1 MIVRFELNG
10 QQICPDV
17 DPSRRLIDVLR
28 EDLLLTG
35 TKEGCGEGECGSC
48 TVLLDGLA
56 VHACMVLA
64 GQLEGHSVVTIEGLA
79 ASGELDVIQKAFV
92 ENNAVHCGF
101 CTPGMI
107 MSAKALLAKDP
118 DPSAETIREA
128 LSGNI
133 CRCSD
138 YRQIV
143 AAVKDAAARLRAES
157 AQEGGRG

>member
-1 MIVRFELNG
+1 MIVTFILNG
-10 QQICPDV
+10 QPVSKDL

-28 EDLLLTG
+28 EDFLLTG
-35 TKEGCGEGECGSC
+35 AKEGCGEGECGSC
-48 TVLLDGLA
+48 TILMDGLP

-64 GQLEGHSVVTIEGLA
+64 GQLDGHRLLTIEGLS
-79 ASGELDVIQKAFV
+79 ASGELDILQQAFI

-107 MSAKALLAKDP
+107 MAAKGLLLQNP
-118 DPSAETIREA
+118 DPTEEEIRTA
-128 LSGNI
+128 ISGNI

-143 AAVKDAAARLRAES
+143 MAVKDAAARLRA
-157 AQEGGRG
+157 QGGAR

>member
-1 MIVRFELNG
+1 MIVTFILNG
-10 QQICPDV
+10 QPVSKDL

-28 EDLLLTG
+28 EDFLLTG
-35 TKEGCGEGECGSC
+35 AKEGCGEGECGSC
-48 TVLLDGLA
+48 TILMDGLP

-64 GQLEGHSVVTIEGLA
+64 GQLDGHRLLTIEGLS
-79 ASGELDVIQKAFV
+79 ASGELAILQQAFI

-107 MSAKALLAKDP
+107 MSAKGLLLQNP
-118 DPSAETIREA
+118 DPTEEEIRTA
-128 LSGNI
+128 ISGNI

-143 AAVKDAAARLRAES
+143 MAVKDAAARLRA
-157 AQEGGRG
+157 QGGAR

>member
-1 MIVRFELNG
+1 MIVTFILNG
-10 QQICPDV
+10 QPVSKDL

-28 EDLLLTG
+28 EDFLLTG
-35 TKEGCGEGECGSC
+35 AKEGCGEGECGSC
-48 TVLLDGLA
+48 TVLMDGLP

-64 GQLEGHSVVTIEGLA
+64 GQLDGHRLLTIEGLS
-79 ASGELDVIQKAFV
+79 ASGELDILQQAFI

-107 MSAKALLAKDP
+107 MAAKGLLLQNP
-118 DPSAETIREA
+118 DPTEEEIRTA
-128 LSGNI
+128 ISGNI

-143 AAVKDAAARLRAES
+143 MAVKDAAARLRA
-157 AQEGGRG
+157 QGGAR

>member
-1 MIVRFELNG
+1 MIVTFILNG
-10 QQICPDV
+10 QPVSKDL

-28 EDLLLTG
+28 EDFLLTG
-35 TKEGCGEGECGSC
+35 AKEGCGEGECGSC
-48 TVLLDGLA
+48 TILMDGLP

-64 GQLEGHSVVTIEGLA
+64 GQP
-79 ASGELDVIQKAFV
+79 SGELDILQQAFI

-107 MSAKALLAKDP
+107 MAAKGLLLQNP
-118 DPSAETIREA
+118 DPTEEEIRTA
-128 LSGNI
+128 ISGNI

-143 AAVKDAAARLRAES
+143 MAVKDAAARLRA
-157 AQEGGRG
+157 QGGAR

>member
-1 MIVRFELNG
+1 MIVTFILNG
-10 QQICPDV
+10 QPVSKDL

-28 EDLLLTG
+28 DDFLLTG
-35 TKEGCGEGECGSC
+35 AKEGCGEGECGSC
-48 TVLLDGLA
+48 TILMDGLP

-64 GQLEGHSVVTIEGLA
+64 GQLDGHRLLTIEGLS
-79 ASGELDVIQKAFV
+79 ASGELDILQQAFI

-107 MSAKALLAKDP
+107 MAVKGLLLQNP
-118 DPSAETIREA
+118 DPTEEEIRTA
-128 LSGNI
+128 ISGNI

-143 AAVKDAAARLRAES
+143 MAVKDAAARLRA
-157 AQEGGRG
+157 QGGAR

>member
-1 MIVRFELNG
+1 MIVTFILNG
-10 QQICPDV
+10 QPLSKDL

-28 EDLLLTG
+28 EDFLLTG
-35 TKEGCGEGECGSC
+35 AKEGCGEGECGSC
-48 TVLLDGLA
+48 TILMDGLP

-64 GQLEGHSVVTIEGLA
+64 GQLDGHRLLTIEGLS
-79 ASGELDVIQKAFV
+79 ASGELDILQQAFI

-107 MSAKALLAKDP
+107 MAAKGLLLQNP
-118 DPSAETIREA
+118 DPTEEEIRTA
-128 LSGNI
+128 ISGNI

-143 AAVKDAAARLRAES
+143 MAVKDAAARLRA
-157 AQEGGRG
+157 QGGAR

>member
-1 MIVRFELNG
+1 MIVTFILNG
-10 QQICPDV
+10 QPVSKDL

-28 EDLLLTG
+28 EDFLLTG
-35 TKEGCGEGECGSC
+35 AKEGCGEGECGSC
-48 TVLLDGLA
+48 TILMDGLP

-64 GQLEGHSVVTIEGLA
+64 GQLDGHRLVTIEGLS
-79 ASGELDVIQKAFV
+79 ASGELDILQQAFI

-107 MSAKALLAKDP
+107 MSAKGLLLQNP
-118 DPSAETIREA
+118 DPTEEEIRTA
-128 LSGNI
+128 ISGNI

-143 AAVKDAAARLRAES
+143 MAVKDAAARLRA
-157 AQEGGRG
+157 QGGAR

>member
-1 MIVRFELNG
+1 MIVTFILNG
-10 QQICPDV
+10 QPVSKDL

-28 EDLLLTG
+28 EDFLLTG
-35 TKEGCGEGECGSC
+35 AKEGCGEGECGSC
-48 TVLLDGLA
+48 TILMDGLP

-64 GQLEGHSVVTIEGLA
+64 GQLDGHRLLTIEGLS
-79 ASGELDVIQKAFV
+79 ASGELDILQQAFI

-107 MSAKALLAKDP
+107 MAVKGLLLQNP
-118 DPSAETIREA
+118 DPTEEEIRTA
-128 LSGNI
+128 ISGNI

-143 AAVKDAAARLRAES
+143 MAVKDAAARLRA
-157 AQEGGRG
+157 QGGAR